1 MPDSFYAVD
10 SDLRPVRLYPVTR
23 DVGESFITWGVAYAL
38 MPASEYVLTW
48 ATRWNVTR
56 WYVFPKGE
64 S

>member
-23 DVGESFITWGVAYAL
+23 AVGES
-38 MPASEYVLTW
+38 
-48 ATRWNVTR
+48 TR